1 MTVKPRQPLTLIDLC
16 DVIYSAGHVFD
27 DLQCTRED
35 TAEFLKVGSVNAI
48 RHNVIGH
55 SGDVALLQD
64 LRDVAAFII
73 NQPCA
78 ELDAAYLCA
87 LNSTITRSG
96 PIHPGRLRSPHQHI
110 GVSTNYGRHEPPAL
124 NTRQLDAVCRRRAL
138 PGNTVENRAISLFID
153 LARAQPFED
162 SNKRTALF
170 AANSMLIASASP
182 YLLIAPVDEKDSS
195 IARSFND
202 HLAQAYLS
210 GENTPVATDLREHGL
225 VRAERVSSVASSAT
239 PDEEPSA

>member
-1 MTVKPRQPLTLIDLC
+1 MKPRQPLALLDLC
-16 DVIYSAGHVFD
+16 DVIYTAGHVFD

-35 TAEFLKVGSVNAI
+35 TAEFLKVGSVST
-48 RHNVIGH
+48 IGH

-78 ELDAAYLCA
+78 ELNAAYLCA

-96 PIHPGRLRSPHQHI
+96 PLHPGRLRLPCQHI

-124 NTRQLDAVCRRRAL
+124 NTRQLDAVCRRQTLA
-138 PGNTVENRAISLFID
+138 GNAVENRAISLFID

-162 SNKRTALF
+162 GNKRTALF

-182 YLLIAPVDEKDSS
+182 YLLTAPTDEADPA
-195 IARSFND
+195 ITRSFND

-210 GENTPVATDLREHGL
+210 GEDAPAATDLREHGL
-225 VRAERVSSVASSAT
+225 VRVERVSSEAFSAT

>member
-78 ELDAAYLCA
+78 ELDAAYP
-87 LNSTITRSG
+87 RSG
-96 PIHPGRLRSPHQHI
+96 PLHPGRLRSPHQHI

-162 SNKRTALF
+162 GNKRTTLF

-202 HLAQAYLS
+202 HLA
-210 GENTPVATDLREHGL
+210 
-225 VRAERVSSVASSAT
+225 
-239 PDEEPSA
+239 

>member
-1 MTVKPRQPLTLIDLC
+1 M
-16 DVIYSAGHVFD
+16 
-27 DLQCTRED
+27 
-35 TAEFLKVGSVNAI
+35 
-48 RHNVIGH
+48 
-55 SGDVALLQD
+55 
-64 LRDVAAFII
+64 
-73 NQPCA
+73 
-78 ELDAAYLCA
+78 
-87 LNSTITRSG
+87 
-96 PIHPGRLRSPHQHI
+96 
-110 GVSTNYGRHEPPAL
+110 
-124 NTRQLDAVCRRRAL
+124 CRRRAL

-162 SNKRTALF
+162 GNKRTTLF
-170 AANSMLIASASP
+170 AANSMLLASASP

-210 GENTPVATDLREHGL
+210 GEDTPAATDLREHGL

>member
-78 ELDAAYLCA
+78 ELDAAYLCT

-96 PIHPGRLRSPHQHI
+96 PLHPGRLRSPHQHI
-110 GVSTNYGRHEPPAL
+110 GVSTNYGRNEP
-124 NTRQLDAVCRRRAL
+124 RR
-138 PGNTVENRAISLFID
+138 
-153 LARAQPFED
+153 
-162 SNKRTALF
+162 
-170 AANSMLIASASP
+170 
-182 YLLIAPVDEKDSS
+182 
-195 IARSFND
+195 
-202 HLAQAYLS
+202 
-210 GENTPVATDLREHGL
+210 
-225 VRAERVSSVASSAT
+225 
-239 PDEEPSA
+239 